1 MEVGL
6 PNGFLEPPTL
16 AVAGA
21 GALECMLST
30 VLGFHSQSFS
40 FSSIHQMPKKEI
52 SPRLS

>member
-16 AVAGA
+16 AVA